1 MSAQLELRRGT
12 NPNTRESPPASLS
25 EKDLSLLL
33 EATRLLSSFQD
44 VEATIATVARLALP
58 HLGSWCL
65 VDLVENERMR
75 RVAIIHQDPERQALT
90 DQLLQDWP
98 PQRDDPFG
106 IPSAVWTGRSEIVF
120 PVTEEVLTS
129 SAGTADN
136 LATLRALGIGA
147 LLTVPL
153 LARRRVLGA
162 ITYIRASPGKSFT
175 RRDLALAEELAVR
188 CATAIDNAQ
197 LLEFARAAHHDAEA
211 ARNMAETAN
220 GAKKRFLSMMSH
232 ELRTPLNAIAGYA
245 DLLETGLRGQ
255 LTAAQLDDVRRIKA
269 NERHLLALVDSVL
282 EYAKIDAGDIECGL
296 ENVMLAHVL
305 ADVGAMVA
313 PIAADRRITCVGCA
327 GGPGDDLVVYADA
340 EKLRQIL
347 INLIC
352 NAIKFSHS
360 DGQVEVT
367 PHAARDEVEIRVTDR
382 GPGVAP
388 EHRETIFEPFVQV
401 DGGMSRRHGGTGLG
415 LAISR
420 ELAIGMGGSLSVESE
435 VGTGSTFVLKLP
447 KGRV

>member
-1 MSAQLELRRGT
+1 
-12 NPNTRESPPASLS
+12 
-25 EKDLSLLL
+25 
-33 EATRLLSSFQD
+33 
-44 VEATIATVARLALP
+44 
-58 HLGSWCL
+58 
-65 VDLVENERMR
+65 
-75 RVAIIHQDPERQALT
+75 
-90 DQLLQDWP
+90 
-98 PQRDDPFG
+98 
-106 IPSAVWTGRSEIVF
+106 
-120 PVTEEVLTS
+120 
-129 SAGTADN
+129 
-136 LATLRALGIGA
+136 
-147 LLTVPL
+147 
-153 LARRRVLGA
+153 
-162 ITYIRASPGKSFT
+162 
-175 RRDLALAEELAVR
+175 
-188 CATAIDNAQ
+188 
-197 LLEFARAAHHDAEA
+197 
-211 ARNMAETAN
+211 
-220 GAKKRFLSMMSH
+220 
-232 ELRTPLNAIAGYA
+232 
-245 DLLETGLRGQ
+245 
-255 LTAAQLDDVRRIKA
+255 
-269 NERHLLALVDSVL
+269 
-282 EYAKIDAGDIECGL
+282 
-296 ENVMLAHVL
+296 
-305 ADVGAMVA
+305 MVA